1 MPGYVV
7 HIAIAQEYLKK
18 HNMKYSKDFIMG
30 SVAPDFTSDK
40 SKTHYGKSP
49 AYTNLKNFLLKNNID
64 TDYKKGFFLHLVTDY
79 LFYNKYITKVE
90 KPQIYNDY
98 DYTNKEII
106 EKYNVILPE
115 EVKDKVFFKEG
126 EAKILTLDLAYK
138 VIEEISSLDLET
150 ISKEVIEEDKKW
162 NTYKNII

>member
-30 SVAPDFTSDK
+30 SVAPDFTNDK

-64 TDYKKGFFLHLVTDY
+64 TDYKKGLFLHLVTDY

-106 EKYNVILPE
+106 EKALEIMNINSVDIFSVQIE
-115 EVKDKVFFKEG
+115 ECKLSIMTKEKINN
-126 EAKILTLDLAYK
+126 KILEQLHHEL
-138 VIEEISSLDLET
+138 I
-150 ISKEVIEEDKKW
+150 
-162 NTYKNII
+162 